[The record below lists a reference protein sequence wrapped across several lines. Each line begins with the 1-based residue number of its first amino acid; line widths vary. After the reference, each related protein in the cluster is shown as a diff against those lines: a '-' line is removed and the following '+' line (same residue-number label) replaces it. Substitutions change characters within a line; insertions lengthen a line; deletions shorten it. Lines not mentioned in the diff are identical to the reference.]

1 MGHIIHTLNT
11 VYIEDSNKWI
21 RLDARGNVGN
31 GGDEFSLEKD
41 CLAFS
46 PRSEFGE
53 IDYNDNNPDLDER
66 LVKKLE
72 ETEKLMEMKIDFEF

>member
-1 MGHIIHTLNT
+1 MNT

-21 RLDARGNVGN
+21 RLDARGNAGN

-41 CLAFS
+41 HLAFS

-66 LVKKLE
+66 LVNKLE
-72 ETEKLMEMKIDFEF
+72 ETENLMEMKIDFEF